1 MSARLDRINQGYQ
14 EQQNLANYWAGKN
27 AQKQHEAHKV
37 MQDLVRLRNE
47 EVARMNAS
55 SGGGGGGHHHAPA
68 ASPPR
73 AAPPPRG
80 QDKTDAGV
88 KIPDVVVSTYDYSQA
103 TIEELEKLY
112 FQNVGGTEILTVA
125 RHDNVNG
132 QEVPLSYLD
141 NLKQLNTE
149 FNPLNILTTENIY
162 NHFNR
167 FAIDMTQ
174 KIDSVN
180 QAVTVDEEGTNIVIT
195 LDEIQADEYVQIQ
208 VANVANDTEFG
219 NGVVWRN
226 YYGEVK

>member
-1 MSARLDRINQGYQ
+1 MADPRAGLAPGQSSGNDALDR
-14 EQQNLANYWAGKN
+14 ERGKGIYY
-27 AQKQHEAHKV
+27 
-37 MQDLVRLRNE
+37 
-47 EVARMNAS
+47 VAPGPAAPPAP
-55 SGGGGGGHHHAPA
+55 APA

-73 AAPPPRG
+73 AAVVVEKG
-80 QDKTDAGV
+80 QNKTNAGV

-141 NLKQLNTE
+141 NLKELNTE

-174 KIDSVN
+174 RIDSVN
-180 QAVTVDEEGTNIVIT
+180 QAVAVDEEASNIVIT

-219 NGVVWRN
+219 DGIVWRN
-226 YYGEVK
+226 YYGEIK

>member
-1 MSARLDRINQGYQ
+1 M
-14 EQQNLANYWAGKN
+14 
-27 AQKQHEAHKV
+27 
-37 MQDLVRLRNE
+37 
-47 EVARMNAS
+47 
-55 SGGGGGGHHHAPA
+55 
-68 ASPPR
+68 
-73 AAPPPRG
+73 
-80 QDKTDAGV
+80 
-88 KIPDVVVSTYDYSQA
+88 
-103 TIEELEKLY
+103 EKLY

-174 KIDSVN
+174 RIDSVN
-180 QAVTVDEEGTNIVIT
+180 RAVAIDAEGSNIVIT

-219 NGVVWRN
+219 DGIVWRN

>member
-1 MSARLDRINQGYQ
+1 MAFNSYADVQAALNAESANWNNTQGHQNAAVREHALAAREWWNNYQ
-14 EQQNLANYWAGKN
+14 NPAPQ
-27 AQKQHEAHKV
+27 
-37 MQDLVRLRNE
+37 
-47 EVARMNAS
+47 
-55 SGGGGGGHHHAPA
+55 HHHAPAPA

-73 AAPPPRG
+73 AAVVVVEKG
-80 QDKTDAGV
+80 QNKTNAGV

-141 NLKQLNTE
+141 NLKELNTE

-174 KIDSVN
+174 RIDSVN
-180 QAVTVDEEGTNIVIT
+180 QAVAVDEEASNIVIT

-219 NGVVWRN
+219 DGIVWRK
-226 YYGEVK
+226 YYGEIK

>member
-1 MSARLDRINQGYQ
+1 MNYADLMHQIASANAAYGGSTTDEGKQAAVRARDDAISRYRA
-14 EQQNLANYWAGKN
+14 ANSGSG
-27 AQKQHEAHKV
+27 
-37 MQDLVRLRNE
+37 R
-47 EVARMNAS
+47 
-55 SGGGGGGHHHAPA
+55 GGGGAPA

-73 AAPPPRG
+73 AAVVVEKG
-80 QDKTDAGV
+80 QSKTNAGV

-141 NLKQLNTE
+141 NLKELNTE

-174 KIDSVN
+174 RIDSVN
-180 QAVTVDEEGTNIVIT
+180 QAVAVDEEASNIVIT

-219 NGVVWRN
+219 DGIVWRN
-226 YYGEVK
+226 YYGEIK

>member
-1 MSARLDRINQGYQ
+1 MNIDWKAIQNMNLNEIGINGPDVIYGYGQGVNT
-14 EQQNLANYWAGKN
+14 ETNTWNGAPTPPP
-27 AQKQHEAHKV
+27 
-37 MQDLVRLRNE
+37 
-47 EVARMNAS
+47 
-55 SGGGGGGHHHAPA
+55 APA
-68 ASPPR
+68 PAPAP
-73 AAPPPRG
+73 APPPSPPAPPPPPPPPPG
-80 QDKTDAGV
+80 QKYTNAGV

-174 KIDSVN
+174 RIDSVN

-208 VANVANDTEFG
+208 VANVANDTDFG
-219 NGVVWRN
+219 DGVVWRN
-226 YYGEVK
+226 YYGEIK

>member
-1 MSARLDRINQGYQ
+1 MGYLENIDSAYQ
-14 EQQNLANYWAGKN
+14 NAANAAASWAGVN
-27 AQKQHEAHKV
+27 AQAQHDAHKV
-37 MQDLVRLRNE
+37 MQKLVADRDAYL
-47 EVARMNAS
+47 AS
-55 SGGGGGGHHHAPA
+55 QRGGGGGGGAPSPA

-73 AAPPPRG
+73 AAVVVEKG
-80 QDKTDAGV
+80 QNKTNAGV

-141 NLKQLNTE
+141 NLKELNTE

-174 KIDSVN
+174 RIDSVN
-180 QAVTVDEEGTNIVIT
+180 QAVAVDEEASNIVIT

-219 NGVVWRN
+219 DGIVWRN
-226 YYGEVK
+226 YYGEIK

>member
-1 MSARLDRINQGYQ
+1 MNWQ
-14 EQQNLANYWAGKN
+14 ELQEALKPVHNSYAAEGASD
-27 AQKQHEAHKV
+27 AQKQAMVQKRIE
-37 MQDLVRLRNE
+37 LVNQYHAANRPQH
-47 EVARMNAS
+47 
-55 SGGGGGGHHHAPA
+55 HHHAPPP
-68 ASPPR
+68 SPP
-73 AAPPPRG
+73 PPPPPPPG
-80 QDKTDAGV
+80 QKYTNAGV

-103 TIEELEKLY
+103 TVEELEKLY

-141 NLKQLNTE
+141 NLKELNTE

-174 KIDSVN
+174 RIDSVN
-180 QAVTVDEEGTNIVIT
+180 RAVAVDAEGSNIVIT

-219 NGVVWRN
+219 DGIVWRN

>member
-1 MSARLDRINQGYQ
+1 MNYADLM
-14 EQQNLANYWAGKN
+14 QQI
-27 AQKQHEAHKV
+27 
-37 MQDLVRLRNE
+37 
-47 EVARMNAS
+47 AS
-55 SGGGGGGHHHAPA
+55 SDAAYAGSTTAEGKQAAVRFREDAIARYNAANTPAPSHHHAPA

-73 AAPPPRG
+73 AAVAATPRRG
-80 QDKTDAGV
+80 QDASTTDAV

-174 KIDSVN
+174 RIDSVN

>member
-1 MSARLDRINQGYQ
+1 MGYL
-14 EQQNLANYWAGKN
+14 ENIDAAYQNAANAAASWAGVN
-27 AQKQHEAHKV
+27 AQAQHDAHKV
-37 MQDLVRLRNE
+37 MQQLVADRDAYL
-47 EVARMNAS
+47 AS
-55 SGGGGGGHHHAPA
+55 QSGGGGGHHHAPA

-73 AAPPPRG
+73 AAPPPPG
-80 QDKTDAGV
+80 QNKTDAGV

-174 KIDSVN
+174 RIDSVN

-208 VANVANDTEFG
+208 VANVANDTDFG
-219 NGVVWRN
+219 DGVVWRN

>member
-1 MSARLDRINQGYQ
+1 MADPRAGLAPGQSSGNDALDR
-14 EQQNLANYWAGKN
+14 ERGKGIYY
-27 AQKQHEAHKV
+27 
-37 MQDLVRLRNE
+37 
-47 EVARMNAS
+47 VAPGPAAPPAPAP
-55 SGGGGGGHHHAPA
+55 APA

-73 AAPPPRG
+73 VVVVKG
-80 QDKTDAGV
+80 QSKTDAGV

-103 TIEELEKLY
+103 TVEELEKLY

-141 NLKQLNTE
+141 NLKELNTE

-174 KIDSVN
+174 RIDSVN
-180 QAVTVDEEGTNIVIT
+180 QAVAVDEEASNIVIT

-219 NGVVWRN
+219 NGIVWRN
-226 YYGEVK
+226 YYGEIK

>member
-1 MSARLDRINQGYQ
+1 MAFNSYADVQAALNAESANWNNTQGHQNAAVREHALAAREWWNNYQ
-14 EQQNLANYWAGKN
+14 HPAPQQ
-27 AQKQHEAHKV
+27 
-37 MQDLVRLRNE
+37 
-47 EVARMNAS
+47 
-55 SGGGGGGHHHAPA
+55 HHAPA
-68 ASPPR
+68 PAPYV
-73 AAPPPRG
+73 PPPPPG
-80 QDKTDAGV
+80 QKYTNAGV

-141 NLKQLNTE
+141 NLKELNTE

-174 KIDSVN
+174 RIDSVN
-180 QAVTVDEEGTNIVIT
+180 QAVAVDEEASNIVIT

-219 NGVVWRN
+219 DGIVWRN
-226 YYGEVK
+226 YYGEIK

>member
-1 MSARLDRINQGYQ
+1 M
-14 EQQNLANYWAGKN
+14 NYA
-27 AQKQHEAHKV
+27 
-37 MQDLVRLRNE
+37 DL
-47 EVARMNAS
+47 MHQIAS
-55 SGGGGGGHHHAPA
+55 SDAAYAGSTTDEGKQAAVKFREDAIARYNAANAPAPSHHHAPA
-68 ASPPR
+68 ASPP
-73 AAPPPRG
+73 AAAVVVRRG
-80 QDKTDAGV
+80 QDASTTDAV

-174 KIDSVN
+174 RIDSVN

-208 VANVANDTEFG
+208 VANVANDTDFG
-219 NGVVWRN
+219 DGVVWRN

>member
-1 MSARLDRINQGYQ
+1 MEFKSYADVQKVLDDEAKAGHQNTEHSAAMREWWYNYQ
-14 EQQNLANYWAGKN
+14 AP
-27 AQKQHEAHKV
+27 V
-37 MQDLVRLRNE
+37 
-47 EVARMNAS
+47 
-55 SGGGGGGHHHAPA
+55 HHAPA
-68 ASPPR
+68 ASPP
-73 AAPPPRG
+73 APAVVVTPRLG
-80 QDKTDAGV
+80 QDKTNAGV

-174 KIDSVN
+174 RIDSVN

-208 VANVANDTEFG
+208 VANVANDTDFG
-219 NGVVWRN
+219 DGVLWRN